1 MDAPSAAPGVSLP
14 RPAAVR
20 RWPLPRT
27 LRGKG
32 VLAMAAALVYALGAA
47 LYLTGLRGGLQDD
60 VATLERLHTYE
71 RTLAKAE
78 VAVTTASLE
87 VQEATFAPLLADLS
101 PPRAI
106 ALAVEG
112 ALRAVEGLVEHNAGA
127 ERSVRA
133 IVRAQGALE
142 AQPVRSTWIELRD
155 VLRRVQEEVAIERDR
170 AALERQAVT
179 ERYQARFGEVTRL
192 SYLLLLI
199 GVAAFGA
206 LVVVFFTR
214 MTRDIAR
221 LQARASQIV
230 RGERPPPLAV
240 KRDDELG
247 QLTCALN
254 AMADDLDSR
263 ARQLEVEQ
271 QRHAHQEKMATL
283 GALAA
288 SVAHEVNNP
297 LMAIAGVAQEL
308 AASDSGLSAGDA
320 EQRARQ
326 LLGEVHR
333 LATVTRQISHVAAP
347 RTDNLTWLDVNGLL
361 RPMLQFLRYDKRF
374 RGVEFVLAL
383 DPQLPAARALAD
395 PVELVMLRL
404 LNEVSAAVAAHNSAG
419 SRITLRTRYVAAAE
433 AGAAALT
440 VVVEIAAEGMPTRA
454 VAVDHAVEVC
464 GSIVGSLGGQLA
476 LQRDGHGLCSIVL
489 KLPAEDAAA
498 LTQ

>member
-1 MDAPSAAPGVSLP
+1 MDSPSAARGVP
-14 RPAAVR
+14 

-47 LYLTGLRGGLQDD
+47 LYLTSMRGGLQAD
-60 VATLERLHTYE
+60 VAALERLHMYE
-71 RTLAKAE
+71 RMLAKAE

-112 ALRAVEGLVEHNAGA
+112 AQRAVEGLVEHNAGA

-133 IVRAQGALE
+133 IVRAQSALE

-206 LVVVFFTR
+206 LVVMFFTR

-221 LQARASQIV
+221 LQTRASQIV
-230 RGERPPPLAV
+230 RGERLPPLAV
-240 KRDDELG
+240 TRDDELG
-247 QLTCALN
+247 RLTRALN

-263 ARQLEVEQ
+263 ARQLELEQ

-308 AASDSGLSAGDA
+308 AASDGGLSANDA

-333 LATVTRQISHVAAP
+333 LATVTRQISHVATP
-347 RTDNLTWLDVNGLL
+347 RGDNLSWLDVNGLL

-374 RGVEFVLAL
+374 RGAEFVLAL

-404 LNEVSAAVAAHNSAG
+404 LNEVSAAVVLHNSVG
-419 SRITLRTRYVAAAE
+419 GRITLRTRNATAAE
-433 AGAAALT
+433 AGTGAPA
-440 VVVEIAAEGMPTRA
+440 VVAEIAVEGMPPRA
-454 VAVDHAVEVC
+454 AAVDHAVEVC
-464 GSIVGSLGGQLA
+464 GSIVASLGGQLT

-489 KLPAEDAAA
+489 QLPVEDAAA
-498 LTQ
+498 LVQ

>member
-1 MDAPSAAPGVSLP
+1 MAAPSASPGLSLP
-14 RPAAVR
+14 AAAPR

-47 LYLTGLRGGLQDD
+47 VYLTSLRGGLQDD
-60 VATLERLHTYE
+60 VATLDRLHTYE
-71 RTLAKAE
+71 RMLAKAE
-78 VAVTTASLE
+78 VAVSSASLE
-87 VQEATFAPLLADLS
+87 VQEATFAPLLAEMS
-101 PPRAI
+101 PTRAI
-106 ALAVEG
+106 ALTVEG
-112 ALRAVEGLVEHNAGA
+112 AQRAVEGLVDHNAAA
-127 ERSVRA
+127 ERSLRA
-133 IVRAQGALE
+133 IVRAKTALE

-179 ERYQARFGEVTRL
+179 ERYQARFGDVTRI

-214 MTRDIAR
+214 MTRDIGR

-230 RGERPPPLAV
+230 RGERQPPLAV
-240 KRDDELG
+240 NRDDELG
-247 QLTCALN
+247 QLTRALN

-263 ARQLEVEQ
+263 ARQLELEQ

-308 AASDSGLSAGDA
+308 AASDGGLSAGDA
-320 EQRARQ
+320 EKRARQ

-333 LATVTRQISHVAAP
+333 LATVTRQISHVATP
-347 RTDNLTWLDVNGLL
+347 RADNLAWLDVNGLL

-374 RGVEFVLAL
+374 RGAEFVLAL

-404 LNEVSAAVAAHNSAG
+404 LNEVSAAVVSNHSAG
-419 SRITLRTRYVAAAE
+419 GRITLRTRHATAPE
-433 AGAAALT
+433 PGAAALA
-440 VVVEIAAEGMPTRA
+440 VVVEIVAEGMPPRA
-454 VAVDHAVEVC
+454 AAVDHAVEVC
-464 GSIVGSLGGQLA
+464 GSIIASLGGELA
-476 LQRDGHGLCSIVL
+476 QQRDGHGVCSIML
-489 KLPAEDAAA
+489 RLPAEDAAA
-498 LTQ
+498 LAQ